1 MCYKISMKFFLIL
14 MIISP
19 MANAQSRG
27 GIGYDSMDSPGG
39 GFWFLIWA
47 WIIIFAIGGLSAC
60 YKALTRFFTK
70 NVSSEKAENTQIKT
84 GYTEDVD
91 VENNKTDTVEI
102 ELQSE
107 HMDNQD
113 PQRRWFQNTKLFIP
127 LLLGSILV
135 ALALS
140 LIEDKNSK
148 SNNLILSYIN
158 KSNNNLTFDNGWV
171 YEGSTLP
178 TNCFEIESI
187 SSENYKSY
195 REIYPEIKDFSN
207 LGQYFGSVI
216 TKMEPIATPISSCK
230 AKSPEL
236 LESDPDGWVN
246 YFNGPNSS
254 GYKVLASVGIEECNS
269 LAPYIQAKCNNSFLL
284 HRRENGGGSLTWG
297 AVWIYGLF
305 QMADGKKYVVP
316 LKQLD

>member
-1 MCYKISMKFFLIL
+1 MKFFLIL

-19 MANAQSRG
+19 LANAQSRG

-39 GFWFLIWA
+39 GFSFLIWA
-47 WIIIFAIGGLSAC
+47 WVIIFAIGGLSAC
-60 YKALTRFFTK
+60 YKVLTKFFTK
-70 NVSSEKAENTQIKT
+70 NASSKKASNTQT
-84 GYTEDVD
+84 RTAHREDVD
-91 VENNKTDTVEI
+91 VENNKTETLEI

-107 HMDNQD
+107 HMVNQD
-113 PQRRWFQNTKLFIP
+113 PKRRWFHNTKFFIP
-127 LLLGSILV
+127 LLLGSMLV
-135 ALALS
+135 VLALP

-158 KSNNNLTFDNGWV
+158 QSDSNLTFDNGWV

-216 TKMEPIATPISSCK
+216 KKMEPIATSISSCK

-236 LESDPDGWVN
+236 LEGNPDGWIN
-246 YFNGPNSS
+246 YFNESHTS
-254 GYKVLASVGIEECNS
+254 GYKVLASVGIQECDS
-269 LAPYIQAKCNNSFLL
+269 LAPYIQAKCNKSFLL

-305 QMADGKKYVVP
+305 QMADGRKYVVP